1 MDIIYFNG
9 FWTINDTKTYSNY
22 LFIFGDN
29 DLKQGKKG
37 QSIIRDQTNTIGIPT
52 KKKPSSYSSS
62 YYYDTEYEE
71 NIKKI
76 DKAFEEIVI
85 RLKNEEFKGIILPEN
100 GIGTGLAKLQ
110 INAKNT
116 LKYIE
121 NKIQELIKMISS

>member
-1 MDIIYFNG
+1 MDVIYFNG
-9 FWTINDTKTYSNY
+9 FWTNQDTKTYSNY

-37 QSIIRDQTNTIGIPT
+37 QSIIRDQPNTIGIPT
-52 KKKPSSYSSS
+52 KKKPSSYPSS
-62 YYYDTEYEE
+62 YYYDIEYEE

-76 DKAFEEIVI
+76 DKAFEEILS
-85 RLKNEEFKGIILPEN
+85 RLKNEDFKGIILPEN

-110 INAKNT
+110 INAKKT

-121 NKIQELIKMISS
+121 NKIQELIKIIST

>member
-1 MDIIYFNG
+1 MDVIYFNG
-9 FWTINDTKTYSNY
+9 FWTIQDTKTYSHY

-37 QSIIRDQTNTIGIPT
+37 QSIIRDQPNTIGIPT
-52 KKKPSSYSSS
+52 KKKPSSYPSS

-76 DKAFEEIVI
+76 DKAFEEILS
-85 RLKNEEFKGIILPEN
+85 RLKNEDFKGIILPEN

-121 NKIQELIKMISS
+121 NKIQELIKIIST

>member
-9 FWTINDTKTYSNY
+9 FWTISDTKTYSNY

-37 QSIIRDQTNTIGIPT
+37 QSIIRDQPNTIGIPT
-52 KKKPSSYSSS
+52 KKKPSSYKSS

-71 NIKKI
+71 NSKKI
-76 DKAFEEIVI
+76 DIAFEEIIIKI
-85 RLKNEEFKGIILPEN
+85 RNGKYKGIILPEN

-121 NKIQELIKMISS
+121 NKILELIKIILA

>member
-9 FWTINDTKTYSNY
+9 YWTIEDTKTYSHY

-29 DLKQGKKG
+29 DVKQGKKG
-37 QSIIRDQTNTIGIPT
+37 QSIIRDQPNTIGIPT
-52 KKKPSSYSSS
+52 KKKPSSYLSS

-76 DKAFEEIVI
+76 DKAFEEIMI
-85 RLKNEEFKGIILPEN
+85 RLKNEDFKGIILPEN

-121 NKIQELIKMISS
+121 NKIQELIKIISA